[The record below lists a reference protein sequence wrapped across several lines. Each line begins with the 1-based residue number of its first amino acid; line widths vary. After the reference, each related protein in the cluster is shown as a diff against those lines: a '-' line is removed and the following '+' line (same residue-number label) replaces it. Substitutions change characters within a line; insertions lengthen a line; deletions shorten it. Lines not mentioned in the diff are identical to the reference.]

1 MPAPAIDLPDLG
13 TAAAAPPRPLLDRR
27 QPIVP
32 QIHQIL
38 RERIVSLEW
47 APGRQLARAEIA
59 EEFGVSQT
67 PVREALLKLE
77 DDGLIA
83 VWPQSRTEVS
93 PIDVAKV
100 REVMFLRRALE
111 LEVALTV
118 AALQPAADLAPAH
131 AIVDEQ
137 RLLAPDDA
145 GLRRFMAL
153 DREFHRTL
161 FILAGQSAL
170 HDLLVERS
178 ADLDRVRRLHLPLRG
193 KRLEILADHEAML
206 DAIAAAD
213 AAAVTRAVRHHL
225 TGTAATLDALAAQHP
240 AYF

>member
-1 MPAPAIDLPDLG
+1 MPAPAIDLPDRG
-13 TAAAAPPRPLLDRR
+13 TAAPAPQRPVLDRR

-47 APGRQLARAEIA
+47 APGRQLSRADIA
-59 EEFGVSQT
+59 DEFGVSQT

-93 PIDVAKV
+93 PIDVTKV

-118 AALQPAADLAPAH
+118 AALHPAADLSPAR

-178 ADLDRVRRLHLPLRG
+178 ADLDRVRRLHLPMRG

-213 AAAVTRAVRHHL
+213 TVAVSNAVRHHL
-225 TGTAATLDALAAQHP
+225 TGTAATLDALAAQYP